1 VYLGGIIVFGANLV
15 MTVVILI
22 AAGLFWR
29 AGCFTNVEEPKYRMM
44 QDNEDHRAR
53 WKANDE
59 GRPPLFPS
67 LVVSPSSD

>member
-29 AGCFTNVEEPKYRMM
+29 AGCFKNVEEPKYRMM
-44 QDNEDHRAR
+44 QD
-53 WKANDE
+53 DE
-59 GRPPLFPS
+59 GPRS
-67 LVVSPSSD
+67 TMNGE

>member
-29 AGCFTNVEEPKYRMM
+29 AGCFKDVEEPKYRMM
-44 QDNEDHRAR
+44 QD
-53 WKANDE
+53 DE
-59 GRPPLFPS
+59 GPQS
-67 LVVSPSSD
+67 TMTGE